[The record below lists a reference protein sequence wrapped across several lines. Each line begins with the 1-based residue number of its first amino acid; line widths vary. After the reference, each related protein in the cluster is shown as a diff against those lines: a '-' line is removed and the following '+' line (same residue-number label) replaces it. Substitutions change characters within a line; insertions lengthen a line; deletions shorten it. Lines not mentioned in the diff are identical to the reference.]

1 MKNRHFSSSTAGV
14 AVLAMLA
21 AFGLNA
27 CGEYSQVAS
36 YKPGNY
42 QGKSDTRPWEGG
54 QFAGNKQAWE
64 AALASRNQAQNEYK
78 RTN

>member
-1 MKNRHFSSSTAGV
+1 MKKALFLALTA
-14 AVLAMLA
+14 AIALT
-21 AFGLNA
+21 A

-42 QGKSDTRPWEGG
+42 QGKSDTRPWEAG

-64 AALASRNQAQNEYK
+64 AALASRAQTQNEYK
-78 RTN
+78 KAN

>member
-1 MKNRHFSSSTAGV
+1 MKRSLFFGLTA
-14 AVLAMLA
+14 AVLLS
-21 AFGLNA
+21 A

-54 QFAGNKQAWE
+54 QFAGSKDAWSG
-64 AALASRNQAQNEYK
+64 ALASRAQNQNEYK
-78 RTN
+78 KAQ

>member
-1 MKNRHFSSSTAGV
+1 MKKALF
-14 AVLAMLA
+14 LALTMA
-21 AFGLNA
+21 IGLGA

-54 QFAGNKQAWE
+54 QFAGNQQAWE
-64 AALASRNQAQNEYK
+64 LALANRAQNQNEYK
-78 RTN
+78 RAN